1 MKKDSRNKTKI
12 LRSNL
17 CTICLCCCVARWS
30 RPFFES
36 DYISIYISL
45 SNEEPN
51 YFEIAKT
58 EEDCRDMGAEVSAHI
73 RLGISSR

>member
-1 MKKDSRNKTKI
+1 MFLHNSVVVI
-12 LRSNL
+12 
-17 CTICLCCCVARWS
+17 RWS
-30 RPFFES
+30 SPFSES

-58 EEDCRDMGAEVSAHI
+58 KEDCRDMDVEISAHI